1 MGVLM
6 AAKKP
11 APITTVRIIGKAY
24 KLLEVE
30 NLDNFGL
37 CEDDKQQISIRKD
50 LPSAGWADT
59 VIHEC
64 AHAIDFNMKLGLT
77 ERQVH
82 CIGSGLWA
90 LLADNPELT
99 QRICAAALQNAKGK

>member
-1 MGVLM
+1 MVTS
-6 AAKKP
+6 KKNN
-11 APITTVRIIGKAY
+11 PISSVRVIGKTY
-24 KLLEVE
+24 SLIEVT

-37 CEDDKQQISIRKD
+37 CDDEKQQISIRKGMP
-50 LPSAGWADT
+50 LESWADT

-82 CIGSGLWA
+82 CIGSGIWA
-90 LLADNPELT
+90 LLVDNPELT
-99 QRICAAALQNAKGK
+99 QRICAAAIKAGEK

>member
-1 MGVLM
+1 M
-6 AAKKP
+6 ASKKN
-11 APITTVRIIGKAY
+11 APVTTVRIIGKTY

-30 NLDNFGL
+30 NLDNQGL

-50 LPSAGWADT
+50 LHLESWADT

-99 QRICAAALQNAKGK
+99 QRICQAVLKPKGK

>member
-1 MGVLM
+1 MV
-6 AAKKP
+6 KKT
-11 APITTVRIIGKAY
+11 ASLESIRIIGKTY
-24 KLLEVE
+24 KLLNVD
-30 NLDNFGL
+30 NLDVMGL
-37 CEDDKQQISIRKD
+37 CEDEKQQISIRNGMP
-50 LPSAGWADT
+50 LENWADT

-90 LLADNPELT
+90 LLVDNPDLT
-99 QRICAAALQNAKGK
+99 QRICSAALKQGGK

>member
-1 MGVLM
+1 M
-6 AAKKP
+6 AIKKT
-11 APITTVRIIGKAY
+11 ATVTNVRVIGKTY

-30 NLDNFGL
+30 GLDVFGL
-37 CEDDKQQISIRKD
+37 CEDEKQQISVRKNM
-50 LPSAGWADT
+50 PIESWADT

-64 AHAIDFNMKLGLT
+64 THAIDFNLKLGLT

-99 QRICAAALQNAKGK
+99 QRICAAALKHKG

>member
-1 MGVLM
+1 M
-6 AAKKP
+6 AIKKT
-11 APITTVRIIGKAY
+11 ATVTNVRIIGKTY

-30 NLDNFGL
+30 GLVVFGL

-50 LPSAGWADT
+50 MPIESWADT

-64 AHAIDFNMKLGLT
+64 THAIDFNLKLGLT

-99 QRICAAALQNAKGK
+99 QRICAAALKHKG

>member
-1 MGVLM
+1 MVT
-6 AAKKP
+6 KKQTP
-11 APITTVRIIGKAY
+11 VPTVRIIGKSY

-30 NLDNFGL
+30 GLDVFGL
-37 CEDDKQQISIRKD
+37 CEDDKQQISVRKD
-50 LPSAGWADT
+50 MPIESWADT

-64 AHAIDFNMKLGLT
+64 THAIDFNLKLGLT

-99 QRICAAALQNAKGK
+99 QRICAAALKHKG

>member
-1 MGVLM
+1 MVT
-6 AAKKP
+6 KKQTP
-11 APITTVRIIGKAY
+11 VPTVRIIGKSY

-30 NLDNFGL
+30 GLDVFGL
-37 CEDDKQQISIRKD
+37 CEDEKQQISVRKD
-50 LPSAGWADT
+50 MPIESWADT

-64 AHAIDFNMKLGLT
+64 THAIDFNLKLGLT

-99 QRICAAALQNAKGK
+99 QRICAAALKHKG

>member
-1 MGVLM
+1 MVT
-6 AAKKP
+6 KKQTP
-11 APITTVRIIGKAY
+11 VPTVRIIGKSY

-30 NLDNFGL
+30 GLDVCGL
-37 CEDDKQQISIRKD
+37 CEDDKQQISVRKD
-50 LPSAGWADT
+50 MPIESWADT

-64 AHAIDFNMKLGLT
+64 THAIDFNLKLGLT

-99 QRICAAALQNAKGK
+99 QRICAAALKHKG

>member
-1 MGVLM
+1 M
-6 AAKKP
+6 ASKKN
-11 APITTVRIIGKAY
+11 APVTTVRIIGKTY
-24 KLLEVE
+24 KLLEVD
-30 NLDNFGL
+30 NLDNQGL

-50 LPSAGWADT
+50 MPIESWADT

-64 AHAIDFNMKLGLT
+64 AHAIDFNLKLGLT

-99 QRICAAALQNAKGK
+99 QRICAAALKPREK

>member
-1 MGVLM
+1 MVT
-6 AAKKP
+6 KKQTP
-11 APITTVRIIGKAY
+11 VPTVRIIGKSY

-30 NLDNFGL
+30 GLDVFGL
-37 CEDDKQQISIRKD
+37 CEDDKQQISVRKD
-50 LPSAGWADT
+50 MPIESWADT

-64 AHAIDFNMKLGLT
+64 IHAVDFNLKLGLT

-99 QRICAAALQNAKGK
+99 QRICAAALKHKG

>member
-1 MGVLM
+1 MVT
-6 AAKKP
+6 KKQTP
-11 APITTVRIIGKAY
+11 VPTVRIIGKSY

-30 NLDNFGL
+30 GLDVFGL
-37 CEDDKQQISIRKD
+37 CEDEKQQISVRKD
-50 LPSAGWADT
+50 MPIESWADT

-64 AHAIDFNMKLGLT
+64 THAIDFNLKLGLT

-99 QRICAAALQNAKGK
+99 QRICAAALKHRG

>member
-1 MGVLM
+1 M
-6 AAKKP
+6 AIKKT
-11 APITTVRIIGKAY
+11 ATVTNVRVIGKNY

-30 NLDNFGL
+30 GLDVFGL
-37 CEDDKQQISIRKD
+37 CEDEKQQISVRKNM
-50 LPSAGWADT
+50 PIESWADT

-64 AHAIDFNMKLGLT
+64 THAIDFNLKLGLT

-99 QRICAAALQNAKGK
+99 QRICAAAVKHKG